1 MQHNIFR
8 YSEFQLSKNKAIA
21 LILCMAIISI
31 IFSMKSLKVSH
42 PATWENA
49 ESITPQHLLKQ
60 AISQNS
66 VRYLKISS
74 MQVMRISS
82 QGAGNLYIFDFRS
95 PQLCGT
101 GGCLYSVYHE
111 SGKLLLEFIGN
122 PHLPPKETLIQVD
135 DTVNQGF
142 PCLIITQNL
151 NQDNLLSQT
160 QFCYQDGKYIRLN
173 KSFITGGKG
182 G

>member
-8 YSEFQLSKNKAIA
+8 YPKFQLSKNQAIA
-21 LILCMAIISI
+21 LILCMVIISL
-31 IFSMKSLKVSH
+31 IFSMKIFKGSH
-42 PATWENA
+42 TAIWENA
-49 ESITPQHLLKQ
+49 SITPQHLLKQ
-60 AISQNS
+60 VISQNS

-82 QGAGNLYIFDFRS
+82 PGAGNLYIFDFRS
-95 PQLCGT
+95 PQLCGA
-101 GGCLYSVYHE
+101 GGCLYSVYHA
-111 SGKLLLEFIGN
+111 SGKLLLEFIAN
-122 PHLPPKETLIQVD
+122 SYLPPKEKLIQVD

-160 QFCYQDGKYIRLN
+160 KFCYQDGKYIRLN
-173 KSFITGGKG
+173 KYFITGGKG

>member
-1 MQHNIFR
+1 MQHNLFKP
-8 YSEFQLSKNKAIA
+8 SKFQLSKNQAIT
-21 LILCMAIISI
+21 LILCMVIISL
-31 IFSMKSLKVSH
+31 IFSIKILKGTH
-42 PATWENA
+42 TAIWENV
-49 ESITPQHLLKQ
+49 SITPQHLLKQ
-60 AISQNS
+60 VISQNS

-82 QGAGNLYIFDFRS
+82 PDAGNLYIFDFRS
-95 PQLCGT
+95 SQLCGT

-122 PHLPPKETLIQVD
+122 PHLPPKEKLIQVD
-135 DTVNQGF
+135 DTINQAF

-160 QFCYQDGKYIRLN
+160 KFCYQNGKYIRLN
-173 KSFITGGKG
+173 KYFTTGGKG

>member
-1 MQHNIFR
+1 
-8 YSEFQLSKNKAIA
+8 
-21 LILCMAIISI
+21 
-31 IFSMKSLKVSH
+31 MKSLKISH
-42 PATWENA
+42 TAIWENA
-49 ESITPQHLLKQ
+49 SITPQHLLKQ
-60 AISQNS
+60 VISQNS

-82 QGAGNLYIFDFRS
+82 PGAGKLYIFDFRS

-111 SGKLLLEFIGN
+111 SGKLLLEFVAN
-122 PHLPPKETLIQVD
+122 PHLPLKEKLIQVD

-142 PCLIITQNL
+142 PCLIVTQNL

-173 KSFITGGKG
+173 KHFITGGKG